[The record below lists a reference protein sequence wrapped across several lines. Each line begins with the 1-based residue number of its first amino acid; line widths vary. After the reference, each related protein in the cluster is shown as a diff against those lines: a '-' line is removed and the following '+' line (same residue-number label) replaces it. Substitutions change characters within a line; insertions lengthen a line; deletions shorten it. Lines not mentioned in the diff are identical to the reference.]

1 MNTSR
6 LFELKNDLRRLQHN
20 GHTLETVLKGYDVRQ
35 KELYAKTVLKQ
46 IFEIEE
52 TYCHAMQEISEIK
65 LFLYPA

>member
-6 LFELKNDLRRLQHN
+6 LRELKNDLRRLQHN
-20 GHTLETVLKGYDVRQ
+20 GHTLENLLKGYDAEQRRKHEKNVR
-35 KELYAKTVLKQ
+35 KQ

-52 TYCHAMQEISEIK
+52 IYCNAMQEISEIK

>member
-52 TYCHAMQEISEIK
+52 TYCNAMQEISEIK